1 MRSLPILRACVRTCR
16 YRLSRAATPTV
27 SLSPTTGAC
36 VVACD
41 IPAIVPAR
49 FTPCAGSSWGL
60 GLCAQF
66 ATERLLRNV
75 VDERL
80 GAVDLHG
87 GKQLTV
93 PLLELGVAG
102 DVHLAELEGE
112 LRSKALQCGAS
123 TLAQV
128 TARRVV
134 EGDLGIEAARGGRLG
149 HAPDGEPVRREP
161 HRRLLALPGR
171 PGFVERA

>member
-87 GKQLTV
+87 GKQLAV

-102 DVHLAELEGE
+102 DVHLAELERE
-112 LRSKALQCGAS
+112 LRSKALQRGAS

-134 EGDLGIEAARGGRLG
+134 EGDLRDRGRAWWSPRPRAGRRARTPRAASTSACSPWSPRFR
-149 HAPDGEPVRREP
+149 
-161 HRRLLALPGR
+161 
-171 PGFVERA
+171 